1 MVKDTKQDFHTALKE
16 KADNFAYG
24 VYRVTKAF
32 PKEEIYGLTSQL
44 RRASL
49 SVVLNCIEG
58 YARVGDKEH
67 KHFLQIAYGSLKES
81 KYLLFF
87 AYREKYLD
95 KKEYDMLMGTAEDIG
110 GMLWGTI
117 RNLSQSDMIQVSR
130 FKIQAL

>member
-1 MVKDTKQDFHTALKE
+1 MEDAANTVKNNKQDFHATLKE
-16 KADNFAYG
+16 KSDSFAYG
-24 VYRVTKAF
+24 VYRVTRAF
-32 PKEEIYGLTSQL
+32 PKEELYGLTSQL

-49 SVVLNCIEG
+49 SVVLNYIEG

-95 KKEYDMLMGTAEDIG
+95 KKEYDVLVDTAEDIG

-117 RNLSQSDMIQVSR
+117 Q
-130 FKIQAL
+130 